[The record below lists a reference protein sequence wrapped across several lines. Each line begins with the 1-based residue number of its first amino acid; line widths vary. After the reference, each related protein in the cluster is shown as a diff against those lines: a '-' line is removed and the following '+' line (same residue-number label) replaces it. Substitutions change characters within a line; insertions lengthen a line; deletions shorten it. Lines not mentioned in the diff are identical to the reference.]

1 MNSDEEENTEVSE
14 GEFEETEEDLPTL
27 PPEEA

>member
-1 MNSDEEENTEVSE
+1 MEDETPSEENSEISE
-14 GEFEETEEDLPTL
+14 GTEEDLPTL